1 MTIDLTQII
10 LAVITLLFGLLM
22 RYVIPSVKG
31 KLNKDQL
38 EMLQIVVKAG
48 VYAAEQL
55 YNSDQGKEKRQYV
68 IDYLAERGYIVD
80 PEKIEDPLRAMI
92 EAAVR
97 ELRIEQGEQR
107 DSTVPKQTEEKEQ

>member
-10 LAVITLLFGLLM
+10 LAVITLIFGLLM
-22 RYVIPSVKG
+22 RYVIPATKE

-38 EMLQIVVKAG
+38 ELLQIAVKTG

-68 IDYLAERGYIVD
+68 IDYLKKNGYIVD
-80 PEKIEDPLRAMI
+80 PEKIEDPVRAMI
-92 EAAVR
+92 EAAVK
-97 ELRIEQGEQR
+97 ELRIEQGVGGEQ
-107 DSTVPKQTEEKEQ
+107 QA

>member
-22 RYVIPSVKG
+22 RYVIPSAKEHM
-31 KLNKDQL
+31 NKSQL
-38 EMLQIVVKAG
+38 ELLQIAVKTG

-55 YNSDQGKEKRQYV
+55 YNSDQGKEKREYV
-68 IDYLAERGYIVD
+68 INFLKEHGYVVD
-80 PEKIEDPLRAMI
+80 PEKIEDPLRVMI

-97 ELRIEQGEQR
+97 ELHLEQDKLEAQHE
-107 DSTVPKQTEEKEQ
+107 D

>member
-10 LAVITLLFGLLM
+10 LAVITLLFGIFM
-22 RYVIPSVKG
+22 RYVIPGAKE

-38 EMLQIVVKAG
+38 ELLQIAVKTG

-68 IDYLAERGYIVD
+68 IDYLKEHGYIVD
-80 PEKIEDPLRAMI
+80 PEKIEDPVRAMI
-92 EAAVR
+92 EAAVK
-97 ELRIEQGEQR
+97 ELHIEQGASEA
-107 DSTVPKQTEEKEQ
+107 KA